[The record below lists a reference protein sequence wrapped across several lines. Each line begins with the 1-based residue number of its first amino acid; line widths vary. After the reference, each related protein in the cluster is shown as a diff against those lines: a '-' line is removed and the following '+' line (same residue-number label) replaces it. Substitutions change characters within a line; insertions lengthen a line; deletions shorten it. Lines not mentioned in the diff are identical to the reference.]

1 MCSSAL
7 LPCYPRLLYQTKT
20 MLGDHLTNV
29 GINRDNVSEV
39 LQMYMGAHCANTEL
53 APLALSLKTK
63 AFQAHTPVQKAS
75 ILGFLAN
82 ELACSRTVIRYV
94 KQQKLKS
101 GTIQLST
108 VEYFFSSYTQ

>member
-1 MCSSAL
+1 
-7 LPCYPRLLYQTKT
+7 

-39 LQMYMGAHCANTEL
+39 LQMYMGAHCANTDL

-63 AFQAHTPVQKAS
+63 AFQAHTPAQKAS

-82 ELACSRTVIRYV
+82 ELACSRAVIRWVKHMKTQGNLNSNNNIFIYRAPYV
-94 KQQKLKS
+94 LMCYLTPIHLFISQ
-101 GTIQLST
+101 
-108 VEYFFSSYTQ
+108 

>member
-1 MCSSAL
+1 
-7 LPCYPRLLYQTKT
+7 

-39 LQMYMGAHCANTEL
+39 LQMYMGAHCANTDL

-63 AFQAHTPVQKAS
+63 AFQAHTPAQKAS

-82 ELACSRTVIRYV
+82 ELACSKTVIRWEADGTNWTGV
-94 KQQKLKS
+94 NLLATFCWTVANSCS
-101 GTIQLST
+101 GLS
-108 VEYFFSSYTQ
+108 

>member
-1 MCSSAL
+1 MLVIEMINFSFPIS
-7 LPCYPRLLYQTKT
+7 YQTKT

-39 LQMYMGAHCANTEL
+39 LQMYMSAHCANTEL

-82 ELACSRTVIRYV
+82 ELACSKSVIR
-94 KQQKLKS
+94 
-101 GTIQLST
+101 
-108 VEYFFSSYTQ
+108 

>member
-1 MCSSAL
+1 MTDNKSLNQIKFDKPCSST
-7 LPCYPRLLYQTKT
+7 RLLCHPLLLLCQTKT

-63 AFQAHTPVQKAS
+63 AFQAHTPAQKAS

-82 ELACSRTVIRYV
+82 ELACSKTVIR
-94 KQQKLKS
+94 
-101 GTIQLST
+101 
-108 VEYFFSSYTQ
+108 

>member
-1 MCSSAL
+1 MFMHDFLVKKNAEVHLIVLVNIIIDLTTYS
-7 LPCYPRLLYQTKT
+7 YPYQTKT

-39 LQMYMGAHCANTEL
+39 LQMYMSAHCANTEL

-63 AFQAHTPVQKAS
+63 AFQAHTPAQKAS

-82 ELACSRTVIRYV
+82 ELACSKPVIR
-94 KQQKLKS
+94 
-101 GTIQLST
+101 
-108 VEYFFSSYTQ
+108 

>member
-1 MCSSAL
+1 MINNQSLNQLKLDKEVFINLTFCHPL
-7 LPCYPRLLYQTKT
+7 LLLHQTKT

-39 LQMYMGAHCANTEL
+39 LQMYMGAHCASTEL

-63 AFQAHTPVQKAS
+63 AFQAHTPAQKAS

-82 ELACSRTVIRYV
+82 ELACSKTVIR
-94 KQQKLKS
+94 
-101 GTIQLST
+101 
-108 VEYFFSSYTQ
+108 

>member
-1 MCSSAL
+1 
-7 LPCYPRLLYQTKT
+7 

-53 APLALSLKTK
+53 ALLALSLKTK

-82 ELACSRTVIRYV
+82 ELACSKAVIRWV
-94 KQQKLKS
+94 KQLKPKAQS
-101 GTIQLST
+101 VSLST
-108 VEYFFSSYTQ
+108 VKYVPPLYIQPL

>member
-1 MCSSAL
+1 MFMHDFLVKINAEVPLIVLVNIIIDLTTYSH
-7 LPCYPRLLYQTKT
+7 PYQTKT

-39 LQMYMGAHCANTEL
+39 LQMYMSAHCANTEL

-63 AFQAHTPVQKAS
+63 AFQAHTPAQKAS

-82 ELACSRTVIRYV
+82 ELACSKPVIR
-94 KQQKLKS
+94 
-101 GTIQLST
+101 
-108 VEYFFSSYTQ
+108 

>member
-1 MCSSAL
+1 ML
-7 LPCYPRLLYQTKT
+7 FPPHPLLLYQTKT

-39 LQMYMGAHCANTEL
+39 LQMYMGAHCANTDL

-63 AFQAHTPVQKAS
+63 AFQAHTPAQKAS

-82 ELACSRTVIRYV
+82 ELACSKAVIR
-94 KQQKLKS
+94 
-101 GTIQLST
+101 
-108 VEYFFSSYTQ
+108 

>member
-1 MCSSAL
+1 MNVKTVKLLSSKVAADHVSKGVSL
-7 LPCYPRLLYQTKT
+7 TFFNHSFSFQTKT

-39 LQMYMGAHCANTEL
+39 LQMYMGSHCANTDL

-63 AFQAHTPVQKAS
+63 AFQAHTPAQKAS

-82 ELACSRTVIRYV
+82 ELACSKAVIRWETDET
-94 KQQKLKS
+94 K
-101 GTIQLST
+101 
-108 VEYFFSSYTQ
+108 

>member
-1 MCSSAL
+1 MNVISLQSSRKCSL
-7 LPCYPRLLYQTKT
+7 TQPLFLLYQTKT

-63 AFQAHTPVQKAS
+63 AFQAHTPSQKAS

-82 ELACSRTVIRYV
+82 ELACSRAVIR
-94 KQQKLKS
+94 
-101 GTIQLST
+101 
-108 VEYFFSSYTQ
+108 

>member
-1 MCSSAL
+1 MHMHYIANNAKMTKNQLKFDKEVFINFFFVIL
-7 LPCYPRLLYQTKT
+7 LLFQTKT

-63 AFQAHTPVQKAS
+63 AFQAHTPAQKAS

-82 ELACSRTVIRYV
+82 ELACSKTVIR
-94 KQQKLKS
+94 
-101 GTIQLST
+101 
-108 VEYFFSSYTQ
+108 

>member
-1 MCSSAL
+1 MFIINTIYISLYIYVYIVEFCFNSFNHSL
-7 LPCYPRLLYQTKT
+7 FLYQTKT

-63 AFQAHTPVQKAS
+63 AFQAHTPAQKAS

-82 ELACSRTVIRYV
+82 ELACSKAVIR
-94 KQQKLKS
+94 
-101 GTIQLST
+101 
-108 VEYFFSSYTQ
+108 

>member
-1 MCSSAL
+1 
-7 LPCYPRLLYQTKT
+7 

-63 AFQAHTPVQKAS
+63 AFQAHTPAQKAS

-82 ELACSRTVIRYV
+82 ELACSKTVIRYERQLKV
-94 KQQKLKS
+94 KS
-101 GTIQLST
+101 GTVRPNI
-108 VEYFFSSYTQ
+108 VEYLLSCLCDI

>member
-1 MCSSAL
+1 
-7 LPCYPRLLYQTKT
+7 

-39 LQMYMGAHCANTEL
+39 LQMYMGAHCANTDL

-63 AFQAHTPVQKAS
+63 AFQAHTPAQKAS

-82 ELACSRTVIRYV
+82 ELACSKAVIRWV
-94 KQQKLKS
+94 GEQMKLNGAVSVHWRMK
-101 GTIQLST
+101 
-108 VEYFFSSYTQ
+108 

>member
-1 MCSSAL
+1 MPPSF
-7 LPCYPRLLYQTKT
+7 QTKT

-39 LQMYMGAHCANTEL
+39 LQMYMGAHCANTDL

-63 AFQAHTPVQKAS
+63 AFQAHTPAQKAS

-82 ELACSRTVIRYV
+82 ELACSKTVIRWEADTT
-94 KQQKLKS
+94 KL
-101 GTIQLST
+101 GNQVTFCCT
-108 VEYFFSSYTQ
+108 VVNHCFGWI